1 MNVRE
6 LIKALADES
15 DLDSEVCMRFMDDN
29 GDVQFKDVD
38 GIANERDSY
47 FYMSGTFRIVK
58 TTLLAE

>member
-1 MNVRE
+1 MKVRE

-15 DLDSEVCMRFMDDN
+15 DLDSEVSMRFMDDN
-29 GDVQFKDVD
+29 GDIQFKDVE

-47 FYMSGTFRIVK
+47 FYMSGKFRIVK